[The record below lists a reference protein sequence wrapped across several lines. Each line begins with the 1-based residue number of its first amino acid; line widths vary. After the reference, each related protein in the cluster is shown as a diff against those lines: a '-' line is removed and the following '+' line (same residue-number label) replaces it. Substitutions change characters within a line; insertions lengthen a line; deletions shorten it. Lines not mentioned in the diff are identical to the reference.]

1 MQLVRC
7 HADTGAECDNGKRLD
22 GNGGNVGETYWR
34 NGLHAILC
42 TSVGQVDCLILI
54 ITVTILA
61 QNPIQRS
68 IFERKL
74 LEMRGMVHGPSVPLI
89 MKVVTFQGWG
99 LGAICWKSL
108 LSKQMRRE
116 GLWCKAWLVGSL
128 WLWSLCIIPCYR
140 NGIKRQA
147 EGTYRSREVTC
158 RSREAVL
165 LIKTLCIRS
174 STEQDFLKWKC
185 IPLAVRKGW
194 VCKLT
199 LGSCYL
205 MLRYQIVFLRSF
217 VNVPSVC
224 SFRSLLHCD

>member
-1 MQLVRC
+1 MYKCRTSWLP
-7 HADTGAECDNGKRLD
+7 HPDHHIDNTCLKSNPEIYLWKKII
-22 GNGGNVGETYWR
+22 GNEG
-34 NGLHAILC
+34 
-42 TSVGQVDCLILI
+42 
-54 ITVTILA
+54 
-61 QNPIQRS
+61 
-68 IFERKL
+68 
-74 LEMRGMVHGPSVPLI
+74 HGPWPKCSFNYESSNLP
-89 MKVVTFQGWG
+89 G
-99 LGAICWKSL
+99 LRVGCHCWKSL

-116 GLWCKAWLVGSL
+116 VLWCKAWLVGSL

-140 NGIKRQA
+140 NGIQRQA